1 MLNIYSDNFPVPKDD
16 DISTVDH
23 VLRYYETINL
33 DIEGSKKILETFDS
47 VHRGFK
53 VPSPSQEAIAA
64 ATARTEGVSN
74 VVPSGSAGDL
84 VRILDDSNPA
94 QPQEPVPS
102 PAPAPMPPQPQ
113 EPSPAPMPP
122 QPQEPVPSP
131 TPMPPQEPVPSQG
144 PRPQPDEEI
153 QENISIYEIDDGEH
167 YDNYTTEV
175 KIAGEQ
181 LKKLNIELGK
191 PPGKTKLVIKPGQY
205 KKAKQD
211 YLDALNRGKTLS
223 DLNKQIEIGF
233 EDIAKR
239 RGTDTKIVKIEIN
252 NRKIL
257 KDARNVME
265 SKPELGEN
273 PTIEKAKENMED
285 SIAYLRQ
292 QYEVIQEELK
302 GLTGGSKKKKDT

>member
-102 PAPAPMPPQPQ
+102 PATQCPHNHKNRHLTNASTTTRTSTVTCTNAPTRT
-113 EPSPAPMPP
+113 S
-122 QPQEPVPSP
+122 
-131 TPMPPQEPVPSQG
+131 TIT
-144 PRPQPDEEI
+144 R
-153 QENISIYEIDDGEH
+153 
-167 YDNYTTEV
+167 TT
-175 KIAGEQ
+175 
-181 LKKLNIELGK
+181 
-191 PPGKTKLVIKPGQY
+191 
-205 KKAKQD
+205 
-211 YLDALNRGKTLS
+211 S
-223 DLNKQIEIGF
+223 
-233 EDIAKR
+233 
-239 RGTDTKIVKIEIN
+239 
-252 NRKIL
+252 
-257 KDARNVME
+257 
-265 SKPELGEN
+265 S
-273 PTIEKAKENMED
+273 
-285 SIAYLRQ
+285 
-292 QYEVIQEELK
+292 
-302 GLTGGSKKKKDT
+302 TG